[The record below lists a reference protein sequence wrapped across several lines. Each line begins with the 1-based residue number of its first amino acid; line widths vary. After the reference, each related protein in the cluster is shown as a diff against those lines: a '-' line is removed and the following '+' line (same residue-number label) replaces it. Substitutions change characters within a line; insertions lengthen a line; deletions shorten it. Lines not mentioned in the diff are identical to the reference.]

1 MSNISFYNLIREI
14 FKIKLLNR
22 KLKNKS
28 LILSFNKIYEFKLF
42 KSIKKKKALKEFM
55 KGFLKFVCL
64 TLKKKNYCIA
74 TVCQHI
80 WVDFLS
86 KNILKSCCFY
96 YFMNKK
102 NMKFSLKILI
112 QFIQKILN
120 AIFILLI
127 KSFYKSNIQYFS
139 NHMLYIIV
147 QSFLNCP
154 EQEIQ
159 IFKLFLKQIKNFV
172 KCTYSKFF
180 CTLRLIFNACKC
192 MRLFIISEIIIFVR
206 EYVIKS
212 FLNKNFDKQ
221 ISINKYFLKSDK
233 INNKNL
239 GQIGKIF
246 TFLIQ
251 SEYYK
256 FKISKK
262 IKQFL
267 IFIIYNKSL
276 SNLKFIK
283 YPNYKLSK
291 IFFNKLTNAPQSLLC
306 LHYFN
311 LLSNLTLK
319 FFDYILYSSHNLFL
333 SLKIDPIYSSVV
345 FKHNFDESLTFC
357 RLNLH

>member
-1 MSNISFYNLIREI
+1 MSTISFYNLIREI

-42 KSIKKKKALKEFM
+42 KSIKKKKILKKFM

-86 KNILKSCCFY
+86 KKILKSYCFY
-96 YFMNKK
+96 YFINKK
-102 NMKFSLKILI
+102 NTNFSFKILI
-112 QFIQKILN
+112 QLIHKILN

-139 NHMLYIIV
+139 NHMLYIIF

-172 KCTYSKFF
+172 NCTYSKFF
-180 CTLRLIFNACKC
+180 CTLRLILNACKC
-192 MRLFIISEIIIFVR
+192 MRLFLISETIIFVR
-206 EYVIKS
+206 NYVTKS
-212 FLNKNFDKQ
+212 FLNENFDKQ
-221 ISINKYFLKSDK
+221 IFIKKYFLINGDL
-233 INNKNL
+233 NNKNL
-239 GQIGKIF
+239 GQIVKIF
-246 TFLIQ
+246 TFLIR
-251 SEYYK
+251 SEFYK
-256 FKISKK
+256 IKISKK

-267 IFIIYNKSL
+267 IFIIYNNSL
-276 SNLKFIK
+276 SNSKFTK
-283 YPNYKLSK
+283 NPNYKLPK
-291 IFFNKLTNAPQSLLC
+291 IFFNKPTNTPLSLFG

-311 LLSNLTLK
+311 FLSKLTLK
-319 FFDYILYSSHNLFL
+319 LFNFILYSSHNLFL
-333 SLKIDPIYSSVV
+333 SLKIDPVYSSVV
-345 FKHNFDESLTFC
+345 FKNNFVEFLTFC